1 MRHQDLT
8 PSTQDYLKHLLGLGG
23 QVTPGQLAQ
32 HLQVKPPS
40 VTGKLRHLQ
49 QQGLIQHTPYH
60 HITLTSTG
68 RALAQNIQRHHQ
80 LLTLYLHLVLG
91 YTPEQAR
98 QEAET
103 LEHHISE
110 KLVDRLFDLLG
121 CPLHDLN
128 GHPIHTPQ
136 GPQR

>member
-8 PSTQDYLKHLLGLGG
+8 PSTQDYLKHLLDLGE
-23 QVTPGQLAQ
+23 QVTPGRLAQ

-60 HITLTSTG
+60 TITLTETG
-68 RALAQNIQRHHQ
+68 RTLAQNIQRHHQ
-80 LLTLYLHLVLG
+80 LLTLYLHQVLG
-91 YTPEQAR
+91 YSIEDAKR
-98 QEAET
+98 EAET

-110 KLVDRLFDLLG
+110 KLEDRLYALLG
-121 CPLHDLN
+121 QPTEDLT
-128 GHPIHTPQ
+128 GHPIQQRSSTP
-136 GPQR
+136 